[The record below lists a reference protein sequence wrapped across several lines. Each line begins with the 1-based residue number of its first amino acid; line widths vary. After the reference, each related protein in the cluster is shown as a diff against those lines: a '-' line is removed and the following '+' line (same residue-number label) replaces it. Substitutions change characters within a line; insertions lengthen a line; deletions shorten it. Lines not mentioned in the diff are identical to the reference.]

1 MKLQREKE
9 KKSEIECCKDFF
21 KIFAKMSSFLSLCNT
36 ITIFSKKD
44 IEGDQSIGGSCKVDF
59 RNVEYG

>member
-21 KIFAKMSSFLSLCNT
+21 KIFAKMSSYLI
-36 ITIFSKKD
+36 IT
-44 IEGDQSIGGSCKVDF
+44 
-59 RNVEYG
+59 